1 MVFIFLFARISFV
14 VEIVF
19 FFIKAACAM
28 CFLLF
33 YNPKNADLIR
43 RIIYL
48 YNFEYRVSLGIGTT
62 AIEEI
67 MF

>member
-1 MVFIFLFARISFV
+1 MVFIFLFARISFA

-19 FFIKAACAM
+19 FLKQHVRCDF
-28 CFLLF
+28 FF
-33 YNPKNADLIR
+33 VYNPKNEDLIR

-48 YNFEYRVSLGIGTT
+48 NNFEYRVSLGIGTT
-62 AIEEI
+62 ATEEI